1 VRPDPIDSTKKL
13 LSPPEIMMEFLRR
26 YDTGEYPMQV
36 AMVAMAEELNMDDAE
51 AIQFGNT
58 AFISH
63 YSDEDPLVY
72 MRALNVDTAP
82 NFVDNIENYVSYV
95 YRRGIKTIVTN
106 YSDPV
111 VSMAIKTAHRRIE
124 QNNKSLEAD
133 LKFEQDEGETVA
145 TITLTKEAKE

>member
-1 VRPDPIDSTKKL
+1 
-13 LSPPEIMMEFLRR
+13 MEFLRR
-26 YDTGEYPMQV
+26 YDTGEYPIHV

-63 YSDEDPLVY
+63 YSKDEPLVY

-82 NFVDNIENYVSYV
+82 NFVNNIENYVSYI
-95 YRRGIKTIVTN
+95 YRRGIKIIVTN

-111 VSMAIKTAHRRIE
+111 VTMAIKTAHRRI
-124 QNNKSLEAD
+124 QDNNKGLDAD
-133 LKFEQDEGETVA
+133 LKFRQKEGETMAMVS
-145 TITLTKEAKE
+145 LKEEK

>member
-1 VRPDPIDSTKKL
+1 MRPDPIDSTKKL

-26 YDTGEYPMQV
+26 YDTGEYPIHV

-63 YSDEDPLVY
+63 YSKDEPLVY

-82 NFVDNIENYVSYV
+82 NFVNNIENYVSYI
-95 YRRGIKTIVTN
+95 YRRGIKIIVTN

-111 VSMAIKTAHRRIE
+111 VTMAIKTAHRRI
-124 QNNKSLEAD
+124 QDNNKGLDAD
-133 LKFEQDEGETVA
+133 LKFRQKEGETMAMVS
-145 TITLTKEAKE
+145 LKEEK

>member
-26 YDTGEYPMQV
+26 YDTGEYPIHV

-63 YSDEDPLVY
+63 YSKEEPLVY

-82 NFVDNIENYVSYV
+82 NFVNNIENYVSYV
-95 YRRGIKTIVTN
+95 YGRGIKVIVTN

-111 VSMAIKTAHRRIE
+111 VTTAIKTAHRRIE
-124 QNNKSLEAD
+124 ANNPQGGATLE
-133 LKFEQDEGETVA
+133 FTQEGEETIA
-145 TITLTKEAKE
+145 TITQYIKGER